1 MTMGKDYYKVL
12 GVSRSATED
21 ELKKAY
27 RKLALKFHPDKNKEA
42 GAEEKF
48 KEIAEAY
55 EVLSDKKKR
64 DIFDKFG
71 EAGLKGQAPG
81 AGGHPGG
88 QPNFTWQYHGDPNA
102 TFTTFFGNSNPFDG
116 MFFNF
121 GRPGSGGGAGPRQHH
136 VFHGAEPMD
145 IEDDF
150 NYMPGFANGHAGPH
164 QGFPGHQ
171 PRQANRRKRQDAP
184 VHHDL
189 KVSLEDIFKG
199 CTKKMKISRRVL
211 NPDGR
216 TTRTEDKVLDIN
228 VKPGWKEGTK
238 ITFPKEGDQL
248 PNTIPADIV
257 FTLKNKPH
265 PTFHRDGSH
274 LVYKAKIT
282 LKQALCGTSLT
293 VPTIDGRKLKVPM
306 TDIIKPNT
314 EKRISGEGLPHPKT
328 PARRGEL
335 VIKFDISFPDRLT
348 KTTKEVL
355 SDTLP

>member
-1 MTMGKDYYKVL
+1 MGKDYYKVL

-27 RKLALKFHPDKNKEA
+27 RKLALKFHPDKNKA
-42 GAEEKF
+42 KGAEEKF

-64 DIFDKFG
+64 DIYDKFG
-71 EAGLKGQAPG
+71 EAGLKGEVPG
-81 AGGHPGG
+81 AGGHGG
-88 QPNFTWQYHGDPNA
+88 GGHPNFTWQFHGDPNA
-102 TFTTFFGNSNPFDG
+102 TFNSFFGNTNPFDG

-121 GRPGSGGGAGPRQHH
+121 GRPGAGPGPRQHH

-150 NYMPGFANGHAGPH
+150 GFHSQFTNGHAH
-164 QGFPGHQ
+164 GFPGHQ
-171 PRQANRRKRQDAP
+171 RRTSHGGGKRQDAP

-189 KVSLEDIFKG
+189 KVSLEDILKG

-265 PTFHRDGSH
+265 PVYKRDGSH
-274 LVYKAKIT
+274 LIYNAKIS
-282 LKQALCGTSLT
+282 LKQVS
-293 VPTIDGRKLKVPM
+293 
-306 TDIIKPNT
+306 
-314 EKRISGEGLPHPKT
+314 
-328 PARRGEL
+328 
-335 VIKFDISFPDRLT
+335 
-348 KTTKEVL
+348 
-355 SDTLP
+355 